1 MGLMLARKKQ
11 IPIWKA
17 QDIGAESSQLD
28 KANAHIEIT
37 GLSVPTR
44 KTECEIVA
52 GGTPGEAGVNL
63 AEKLA
68 KLI

>member
-1 MGLMLARKKQ
+1 MLARKKQ

-28 KANAHIEIT
+28 KANAHTEIT

-52 GGTPGEAGVNL
+52 GGTPNEAAVNL
-63 AEKLA
+63 ALKLS

>member
-1 MGLMLARKKQ
+1 MLARKKQ

>member
-1 MGLMLARKKQ
+1 MMARKKQ
-11 IPIWKA
+11 IPVWKA

-28 KANAHIEIT
+28 KANAHTEVT
-37 GLSVPTR
+37 ALSVPTR
-44 KTECEIVA
+44 KTECEMIA